1 MALATIKHTTIEE
14 FEAFLAEVPERE
26 RRYELVDGEIIEK
39 AMPTDEH
46 SLTNGVFIG
55 ELYVY
60 SRANGIGLPGPEH
73 RFRFP
78 GENSRIPDIAMIID
92 PNVPIITKG
101 ASLRLPDIIVE
112 VKSPD
117 DTYDEMRE
125 RARFYIAN
133 GVRIVWLVFPRAKIV
148 EVYRPNLPSEI
159 LTVDDAVNGYDV
171 LPGFSFPVTRLFM
184 TKRSGE

>member
-1 MALATIKHTTIEE
+1 MALAAIQPITLEA
-14 FEAFLAEVPERE
+14 FEAFLAEAPERE
-26 RRYELVDGEIIEK
+26 RRYELIDGAIIEK

-78 GENSRIPDIAMIID
+78 GENSRIPDIALIID
-92 PNVPIITKG
+92 PNVPITTKG
-101 ASLRLPDIIVE
+101 ASLHMPDIIVE

-117 DTYDEMRE
+117 DTYDKMRE

-133 GVRIVWLVFPRAKIV
+133 GVRIVWLVFTRARIV

-159 LTVDDAVNGYDV
+159 LTADDTIEGYDV
-171 LPGFSFPVTRLFM
+171 LPGFSFPAARLFM